1 MRLTEAS
8 IHTRGQIW
16 RALIVLTLLS
26 IVFSVVLSVLAL
38 YFTTTGEPGALV
50 TESDVWFNVILFAV
64 LVPGTICPIVVY
76 QLLTTLRDLNLARA
90 ELDAIA
96 KGDALTGLLNR
107 RGFDE
112 AATALIGEAKA
123 TGQVVAAIMCDID
136 LFKRINDTY
145 GHECGDEAIRHVA
158 AVLKS
163 IAATLPR
170 AVAGRQGG
178 EEFALII
185 SDMPRREL
193 AGLAE
198 TIRLTV
204 ESAPFRWEGSL
215 IPVTI
220 SLGTSW
226 ARPDE
231 AALKP
236 LMVSADHALYEAKK
250 RGRNRVEVA
259 ALLEAA

>member
-26 IVFSVVLSVLAL
+26 IIISVAMSVVAL
-38 YFTTTGEPGALV
+38 YFTTTGEPGAFV
-50 TESDVWFNVILFAV
+50 TESDVWFNVILFAI

-96 KGDALTGLLNR
+96 RRDALTGLLNR

-112 AATALIGEAKA
+112 AAAALIVEAKTA
-123 TGQVVAAIMCDID
+123 AQPVAAIMCDID

-178 EEFALII
+178 EEFAVLIR
-185 SDMPRREL
+185 DLPPRDL

-198 TIRLTV
+198 TIRRAV
-204 ESAPFRWEGSL
+204 EATPFGWEGTH

-226 ARPDE
+226 ARSDE
-231 AALKP
+231 AEVKP

-259 ALLEAA
+259 ALLVAA